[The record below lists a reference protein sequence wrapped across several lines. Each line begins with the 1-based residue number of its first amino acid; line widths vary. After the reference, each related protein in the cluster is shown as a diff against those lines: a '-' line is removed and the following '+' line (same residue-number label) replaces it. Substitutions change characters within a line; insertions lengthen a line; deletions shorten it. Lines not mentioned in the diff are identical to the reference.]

1 VAEYSIRYPLSAIH
15 FPPPAIRNPLSTLP
29 WFPNRVWEP
38 SSRNSVSR
46 LPSHAI
52 ERGAK
57 RSFTDGVPKQS
68 LKVSHNIDYP
78 ACKKNGTSAEVVAA
92 TRPAA
97 PIIALTRDPCVYRRM
112 NLLWGVIPRLIDT
125 SEFERP

>member
-1 VAEYSIRYPLSAIH
+1 
-15 FPPPAIRNPLSTLP
+15 
-29 WFPNRVWEP
+29 
-38 SSRNSVSR
+38 
-46 LPSHAI
+46 
-52 ERGAK
+52 
-57 RSFTDGVPKQS
+57 
-68 LKVSHNIDYP
+68 VSHNIDYP

-125 SEFERP
+125 SEFERPQGVARRHACELKLAETGQTILLLAGFGAGEPMIIVLPIGG